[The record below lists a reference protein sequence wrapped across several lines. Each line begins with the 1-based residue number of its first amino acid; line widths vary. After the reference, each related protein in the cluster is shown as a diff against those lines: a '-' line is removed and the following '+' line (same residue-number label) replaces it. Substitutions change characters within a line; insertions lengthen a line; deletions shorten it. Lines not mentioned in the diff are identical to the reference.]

1 MVDIS
6 NRKKKKE
13 GNYMKHRTK
22 FLLPSYANNV
32 LYTLD
37 NVITQVIN
45 KFDNTTI
52 DSNSVRAD

>member
-1 MVDIS
+1 MFCTVVI
-6 NRKKKKE
+6 
-13 GNYMKHRTK
+13 M
-22 FLLPSYANNV
+22 
-32 LYTLD
+32 LD